1 MRQEF
6 MCEEHEMAASSRE
19 RQERKIDEAL
29 EQTFPA
35 SDTPTFVGTG
45 ATADRPPREE
55 HGHHVAQSV
64 RSGEELTEPKLKARP
79 KSRSKTARQTAE

>member
-6 MCEEHEMAASSRE
+6 MREEHEMAASSRE

-35 SDTPTFVGTG
+35 SDTPSFVGTG
-45 ATADRPPREE
+45 ATADRPPRDERRD
-55 HGHHVAQSV
+55 HVPRSE

-79 KSRSKTARQTAE
+79 KTRAKTFRQTAE